1 MQSAD
6 TASVRFSFA
15 KIVAI
20 RVPWRS
26 INNYICGPVHP
37 QAKIPVHEH
46 TRDIQGI
53 AGGLMKTK
61 LILLVLATVGVCMS
75 QTNVV

>member
-1 MQSAD
+1 MGSA
-6 TASVRFSFA
+6 TQMAESVNFSLFCAS
-15 KIVAI
+15 
-20 RVPWRS
+20 
-26 INNYICGPVHP
+26 
-37 QAKIPVHEH
+37 
-46 TRDIQGI
+46 RDIQGI